1 MAKGD
6 LLSHEQVKFVEGV
19 QDAGGNP
26 LIRVMG
32 KVSLDDY
39 KTGGYAMDIS
49 ALIPDLLMLKLESV
63 GGIVYVYDY
72 SAKKILGYWGDNN
85 NGSDGVL
92 IQVPDTTDTSDPTVR
107 YEALG
112 R

>member
-1 MAKGD
+1 MAKGE
-6 LLSHEQVKFVEGV
+6 LLTHEQVVFQEGN
-19 QDAGGNP
+19 QDMGGNP
-26 LIRVMG
+26 LIRILG

-39 KTGGYAMDIS
+39 KTGGYALDIS
-49 ALIPDLLMLKLESV
+49 ALIPDLLMFKLESV

-85 NGSDGVL
+85 NGADGVL
-92 IQVPDTTDTSDPTVR
+92 IQVADTTDTSDPVVR